1 MPGTENNKNTE
12 KIFVVDDDPAVR
24 SALGRLFRAAGRNCE
39 TFSSSREF
47 LDRLPGAGAGCLVLD
62 VSMPGMSGTE
72 LQERMQEDG
81 IDLPIIFLTGYGDVP
96 TSVKAMKKGAVDFL
110 VKPVDDELLLRT
122 VNDAIMLHATAQAR
136 HGERQ
141 EFMARLSLLSSRE
154 REVMEHVIRGRL
166 NKQIAADLD
175 ISLKTVKVH
184 RGRMMAKLTCRSVA
198 ALVHACQ
205 LAGIHPQTQVAP

>member
-1 MPGTENNKNTE
+1 MLGRWGAKMPGAGDKSTE

-24 SALGRLFRAAGRNCE
+24 SALGRLFRAAGCSCE
-39 TFSSSREF
+39 SFSSSREF
-47 LDRLPGAGAGCLVLD
+47 LDRLPGSGPGCLVLD

-72 LQERMQEDG
+72 LQDRMCESG

-110 VKPVDDELLLRT
+110 VKPVDDELLLRA
-122 VNDAIMLHATAQAR
+122 VNDAIMLHASSHTR

-141 EFMARLSLLSSRE
+141 QFMARLSLLSSRE

-166 NKQIAADLD
+166 NKQIASDLD

-184 RGRMMAKLTCRSVA
+184 RGRMMAKLACRSVA
-198 ALVHACQ
+198 ALVHA
-205 LAGIHPQTQVAP
+205 